1 MKEIYYT
8 IMLIIIITFARVSH
22 FFTNRTINMWNSL
35 PDITV
40 TASSGKVSYNGANF
54 IIINFIGVA
63 LLIFILSVFR
73 TIVVF

>member
-1 MKEIYYT
+1 MFVCLY
-8 IMLIIIITFARVSH
+8 
-22 FFTNRTINMWNSL
+22 
-35 PDITV
+35 
-40 TASSGKVSYNGANF
+40 GKVSYNGANF